1 MPGRKYMHLKINQ
14 SGLKILELAE
24 GLRLK
29 AYKCP
34 AGKWTIG
41 YGHTGPDVRPDSFI
55 TEQDAER
62 LLNDDLQEAIGAV
75 NRLVRVVLT
84 SNQFSALVCFV
95 YNVGAGA
102 FEKSTMR
109 RLLNEGRYGDAANE
123 FLRWDKVKG
132 VQVRGLTSR
141 RRAEKALFED

>member
-1 MPGRKYMHLKINQ
+1 MRTKINQ
-14 SGLKILELAE
+14 LGLELLEKSE

-29 AYKCP
+29 AYKCS
-34 AGKWTIG
+34 AGRWTIG
-41 YGHTGPDVRPDSFI
+41 YGHTGPDVGPNSTI
-55 TEQDAER
+55 TEPHAQE
-62 LLNDDLQEAIGAV
+62 LLNDDLGEAINAV
-75 NRLVRVVLT
+75 NRLVKVVLT

-109 RLLNEGRYGDAANE
+109 RLLNEGSYSGAAKE

-132 VQVRGLTSR
+132 QPVAGLTVR
-141 RRAEKALFED
+141 RRAEKALFEA